1 MLTGAARLDGL
12 NKELRD
18 WDLRYYHH
26 SLRNSCA
33 DIQMNPL
40 LYPARQYICQVA
52 RFDPSK
58 GIPDVIESYRKLC
71 ERLERDLPHAVAPQL
86 LM

>member
-1 MLTGAARLDGL
+1 MLTRAARLDGL
-12 NKELRD
+12 NKNLRE

-26 SLRNSCA
+26 SLRNACV
-33 DIQMNPL
+33 DIQMNTL
-40 LYPARQYICQVA
+40 QYPAREYICQVA

-58 GIPDVIESYRKLC
+58 GIPDVIESYRKLRS
-71 ERLERDLPHAVAPQL
+71 RLERELPDATTPQL